1 MSAAL
6 LHACCMLLPSDYSAC
21 CHRWTALLHAL
32 FLFVVVAC
40 TFVVKVMRC
49 LLPLIVAKVLCCLLR
64 GLFAFSNGYE
74 EFVNESFH
82 CILHL
87 LNSMV
92 EIVLLPFIATF
103 LVVKLTLI
111 GRNLLAIK
119 YQLEKKPYFCFDVTE
134 LKFCFWAAYVP
145 FREKDCHNVIHV
157 FFFCLSYAVYAYA
170 GIKHLVSSFRQV

>member
-1 MSAAL
+1 MHCRYFPLVFALPLLLLDNFCIADAASCSMSAAL

-32 FLFVVVAC
+32 FLFVIVAC

-49 LLPLIVAKVLCCLLR
+49 LLPLIIAKVLCCLLQ
-64 GLFAFSNGYE
+64 GLFAFSNGCE

-119 YQLEKKPYFCFDVTE
+119 YQLEKNLIFV
-134 LKFCFWAAYVP
+134 LM
-145 FREKDCHNVIHV
+145 
-157 FFFCLSYAVYAYA
+157 
-170 GIKHLVSSFRQV
+170 